1 MARKNPKNVNKEVDM
16 NLLKDLW
23 GHLKEW
29 NDWGMKDWIKAGVVV
44 VIVLVVLKVIIVP
57 GL

>member
-1 MARKNPKNVNKEVDM
+1 M

-29 NDWGMKDWIKAGVVV
+29 SDLKLRDWIKAGIVV
-44 VIVLVVLKVIIVP
+44 VIVLVVLKIIIVP
-57 GL
+57 GA

>member
-1 MARKNPKNVNKEVDM
+1 M

-29 NDWGMKDWIKAGVVV
+29 NDRKLKDWIKSGIV
-44 VIVLVVLKVIIVP
+44 VIIILIVLKVIIVP
-57 GL
+57 GM

>member
-1 MARKNPKNVNKEVDM
+1 M

-29 NDWGMKDWIKAGVVV
+29 NDWGMRDWIKSAIIV
-44 VIVLVVLKVIIVP
+44 VIVLIVLKVIIVP
-57 GL
+57 GV

>member
-1 MARKNPKNVNKEVDM
+1 M

-29 NDWGMKDWIKAGVVV
+29 TEWKMTVWIKAGIIV

-57 GL
+57 GA